1 MPTTV
6 ILGTGIIGVS
16 TAYYL
21 SRFAEEKAA
30 QGSHTEKHEI
40 HLVEATE
47 ELFASASG
55 KAAGFVAKDWFQ
67 PAVTPLGE
75 FSFDLHRKLAE
86 EHDGRS
92 KWGWSESTSYKT
104 ARSHRG
110 TSRRSDLDWLMS
122 GSSRSTLLDNP
133 TGISQEEDDD
143 DLPRW
148 LHARRSSLQLI
159 SDRTTTGQVDP
170 YRLCQF
176 LLKETLARGAKLH
189 QPARATQ
196 LLFTDPNDPSSKASA
211 ADYLTSGTNSSKPV
225 TLDIPCD
232 SIVIAAGCWTPRV
245 YRALFPNAGRIP
257 RVTALAG
264 HSVQLKSKHWSPL
277 QGCHAVFTSDRA
289 GYSPEVFSRLGGDVW
304 LGGYNSSY
312 IPLPALA
319 SQAVPDPSSIS
330 VLVNTG
336 KALCGEDVEIVR
348 EGLCFR
354 PVAPTGRPVIA
365 RMHEADLGDGVKV
378 NGGVFVATGHG
389 PWGIS
394 LSLGTGHVVGEM
406 ILGREPSVDVKLLS
420 VWEAQAV

>member
-6 ILGTGIIGVS
+6 ILGTGIIGLS

-55 KAAGFVAKDWFQ
+55 KAAGFLAKDWFQ

-92 KWGWSESTSYKT
+92 KWGWSESTSYSLDRDDSEDEDDDSEEDLPAHTSTDPHKAPSEENIADAGET

-159 SDRTTTGQVDP
+159 SDRTTTGQV
-170 YRLCQF
+170 C
-176 LLKETLARGAKLH
+176 
-189 QPARATQ
+189 
-196 LLFTDPNDPSSKASA
+196 
-211 ADYLTSGTNSSKPV
+211 
-225 TLDIPCD
+225 
-232 SIVIAAGCWTPRV
+232 VI
-245 YRALFPNAGRIP
+245 
-257 RVTALAG
+257 
-264 HSVQLKSKHWSPL
+264 SV
-277 QGCHAVFTSDRA
+277 AVF
-289 GYSPEVFSRLGGDVW
+289 L
-304 LGGYNSSY
+304 
-312 IPLPALA
+312 
-319 SQAVPDPSSIS
+319 
-330 VLVNTG
+330 
-336 KALCGEDVEIVR
+336 
-348 EGLCFR
+348 
-354 PVAPTGRPVIA
+354 
-365 RMHEADLGDGVKV
+365 
-378 NGGVFVATGHG
+378 
-389 PWGIS
+389 
-394 LSLGTGHVVGEM
+394 
-406 ILGREPSVDVKLLS
+406 
-420 VWEAQAV
+420 